1 MKPDSCCD
9 VRLTEKSKKKGKI
22 FLSFLFLG
30 ALLLAVTPAAVFAAW
45 VSDDPSGFSN
55 VATLAV
61 DSSDNV
67 YAGGVEST
75 STGQTGKVS
84 KFDGVFQ

>member
-1 MKPDSCCD
+1 MKPVACGGCEN
-9 VRLTEKSKKKGKI
+9 TEKSKKKGR
-22 FLSFLFLG
+22 FSLSFLFFSTFLI
-30 ALLLAVTPAAVFAAW
+30 AVAPAAVFAAI
-45 VSDDPSGFSN
+45 DTDR
-55 VATLAV
+55 AIAV